1 MRWIGRLLLAT
12 VAVYAAIL
20 GMLFVMQRDL
30 MYPRNPARAE
40 TAGVDLPVLEET
52 TLTAS
57 DGERLVAWVVPP
69 RAGKPV
75 LLFFHGN
82 AGNFGRSWR
91 QARFRALTED
101 GTGLFAVNYR
111 GYGGS
116 TGAPSEAGLH
126 LDARAA
132 YGAAVARF
140 GAANLIGYGESLGTG
155 VALKLAAEVPLT
167 AVILEAP
174 YLSTAAVA
182 QGVYP
187 FVPISLLMLDQY
199 RSDTVIGRVRA
210 PLLILHGERDGVI
223 PFAQGRALYALAN
236 EPKRFV
242 RFPAGGHEDLP
253 QHGSVEHIR
262 RFIAQAAAGRLA
274 GSETVTAEGGGAR
287 P

>member
-20 GMLFVMQRDL
+20 GLLFVMQRDL

-40 TAGVDLPVLEET
+40 TAGVDLPALEET

-91 QARFRALTED
+91 QARFRALIED

-155 VALKLAAEVPLT
+155 VALKLAAEVPLM